1 MLSRTFAHLSLSAH
15 SVAPWPQSLPV
26 LGPRSC
32 QGLTRLGW
40 ALEDADT
47 VGVLAAASAPGASA
61 WTSREG
67 EGSAMVE
74 SGLSLQGFSQLLAEQ
89 LVESDGC
96 SLLDGPYR
104 PDCHMKQ
111 PVLKSSRC
119 LLGVKEGKS
128 DAVVTPTAWSF
139 RRAQGSD

>member
-1 MLSRTFAHLSLSAH
+1 MSSRTFAHLSLSAH

-32 QGLTRLGW
+32 QGLMRLGW
-40 ALEDADT
+40 ALEGADM
-47 VGVLAAASAPGASA
+47 VGVVLTAASAPGASA
-61 WTSREG
+61 RTSREG

-74 SGLSLQGFSQLLAEQ
+74 SGLSLQGFSQLLSEQ

-111 PVLKSSRC
+111 PVLKSSRSVC
-119 LLGVKEGKS
+119 WGS
-128 DAVVTPTAWSF
+128 
-139 RRAQGSD
+139 RRESQMQ